1 MSAISPSWMKQRLL
15 SKRFVRFLLVGG
27 LNTLFGF
34 LVYSAFILLHCPTW
48 LALIGG
54 NVAGVV
60 FNFFTIGGLVFLN
73 LSLSRVPLFVLSYVV
88 IYFVNL
94 DLIGWIAGLVHGRI
108 MAQAVLVLPMALLS
122 YFILSTYVF
131 RKTDGDD
138 RGAGRS

>member
-1 MSAISPSWMKQRLL
+1 MSTISPSWMKQRLL

-34 LVYSAFILLHCPTW
+34 LVYSAFILLHSPTW
-48 LALIGG
+48 LALLGG

-73 LSLSRVPLFVLSYVV
+73 LSVSRAPMFVLAYAV

-94 DLIGWIAGLVHGRI
+94 ELIGWISAIAHSRI
-108 MAQAVLVLPMALLS
+108 VAQAILVLPMAMLS
-122 YFILSTYVF
+122 YFILRNYVY
-131 RKTDGDD
+131 GNN
-138 RGAGRS
+138 AAS

>member
-1 MSAISPSWMKQRLL
+1 MSAVSRSWMKHYLL
-15 SKRFVRFLLVGG
+15 SKRFVRYLLVGG

-34 LVYSAFILLHCPTW
+34 LVYSTFILLHCSTW

-73 LSLSRVPLFVLSYVV
+73 LSPSRVPLFVLSYVV

-94 DLIGWIAGLVHGRI
+94 ELIGWVAGLVHGRI

-122 YFILSTYVF
+122 YLILSTYVF
-131 RKTDGDD
+131 KKADGDD
-138 RGAGRS
+138 RGVGRS

>member
-1 MSAISPSWMKQRLL
+1 MPTISLSWVKYRLL
-15 SKRFVRFLLVGG
+15 SKRFIRFLLVGG

-94 DLIGWIAGLVHGRI
+94 ELIGWIAGLVHGRI